1 MSAVELIVVLVVLTA
16 AIVVVLKY
24 LSHREQTQ
32 TQPPD
37 RTTYIEGLKA
47 LLQGQDE
54 QAFTKLKET
63 VNTDTNNVDAYIR
76 LGSIF
81 RRRKKA
87 EQAVQVHRDLTFRHF
102 LSNDEKREILVALYY
117 DFLEL
122 KDDASAIKAI
132 REVLESNAN
141 DHFALTV
148 LLRHHEKSGEWKEAG
163 SVRQKLDKLESQD
176 SSRVLALYKL
186 FEGEELI
193 SQGDP
198 HRARLFFKEA
208 INLDKICLAAY
219 IAVADSYY
227 NEGRL
232 EDALR
237 YWTKIISLKPDM
249 GQLVF
254 DRLKRGFFE
263 VGRYGE
269 YADTLTS
276 ILQIHP
282 NHLTARLELAYFMEN
297 KGDVDTAREYY
308 SAAVDA
314 HPDSLLAK
322 LGSYRLNRSLGKKEI
337 AEAMLKQIIK
347 MAIKR
352 EAGNF
357 RCKECGLDSENMT
370 WLCPRCK
377 AVDSF
382 EPVKS

>member
-1 MSAVELIVVLVVLTA
+1 MSPVELIIVLAVLIA
-16 AIVVVLKY
+16 ATVVVLKY

-32 TQPPD
+32 TQLPD
-37 RTTYIEGLKA
+37 QTAYIEGLKA

-54 QAFTKLKET
+54 QAFAKLKET

-76 LGSIF
+76 LGNIF
-81 RRRKKA
+81 RRRNKT
-87 EQAVQVHRDLTFRHF
+87 EQALQIHRDLTFRHF
-102 LSNDEKREILVALYY
+102 LSNDEKREILAALYN
-117 DFLEL
+117 DFMEL
-122 KDDASAIKAI
+122 KDEASAIKAV
-132 REVLESNAN
+132 REILELNAN

-148 LLRHHEKSGEWKEAG
+148 LLRHHERAGEWKEAG
-163 SVRQKLDKLESQD
+163 SVRQKLDKLEGQN
-176 SSRVLALYKL
+176 SSRILALYKI
-186 FEGEELI
+186 FEGEGLI

-208 INLDKICLAAY
+208 INLDKLCLAAY
-219 IAVADSYY
+219 IAIADSYY

-237 YWTKIISLKPDM
+237 YWTKVISIKPDM
-249 GQLVF
+249 GHLVF

-297 KGDVDTAREYY
+297 KGDIDTAREYY

-322 LGSYRLNRSLGKKEI
+322 LGSYRLHRGLGKKEI

-347 MAIKR
+347 MAVKR
-352 EAGNF
+352 EAGSF
-357 RCKECGLDSENMT
+357 RCKECGLDSESMI

-377 AVDSF
+377 AIDSF